1 MYSKIDPAS
10 VRTRTY
16 IAICGNASINT
27 NGHGTITSPYTV
39 IHRVCGEE
47 GKTIDNIDWQI
58 GVRLVLYTVWESPV
72 HELKRSAHLRIRTK
86 VLIRKHTDPAR
97 AGHSSLANYVKTKV
111 VFSKIYTFKRK
122 EIGDRGQ
129 GILGISH

>member
-1 MYSKIDPAS
+1 MYSKVDPAS

-47 GKTIDNIDWQI
+47 GKTIDKIDWQI

-72 HELKRSAHLRIRTK
+72 HELKRIGAPPHKDESPYTEAHRSGPSRT
-86 VLIRKHTDPAR
+86 
-97 AGHSSLANYVKTKV
+97 
-111 VFSKIYTFKRK
+111 
-122 EIGDRGQ
+122 Q
-129 GILGISH
+129 